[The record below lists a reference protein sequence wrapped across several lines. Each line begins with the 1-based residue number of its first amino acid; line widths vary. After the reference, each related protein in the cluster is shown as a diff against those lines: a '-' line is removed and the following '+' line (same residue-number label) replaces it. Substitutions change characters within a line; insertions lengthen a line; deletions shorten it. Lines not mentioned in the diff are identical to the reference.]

1 MNSLRKMRNGRA
13 IDAPPLATV
22 VRRILE
28 SDEFDFLYSRT
39 IELSADLFT
48 EYPCAVVTRREERFW
63 VNVAYPARKTLHFPL
78 PVIGDLSAVPLEGSY
93 QAVEARFPEMDDQ
106 RFLFFPIVFRD
117 QDRVWADGWFCIA
130 AGVADDP
137 ELLEEVSLFVD
148 IVREAVHKIAKIERI
163 KELTIVDEVTG
174 LYNTRH
180 LFNLLDQ
187 AVEQAGR
194 YFTEF
199 SLIFFDLDRFKLVN
213 DTHGHLVGS
222 RLLREVGQFVL
233 QYLRKADVAFRYGGD
248 EFVIYLP
255 YTSKVNAR
263 HVVERLYENLRT
275 HEFRVDDI
283 PLKVAASYGWAGFPE
298 DGRSVRD
305 IIEKADEA
313 MYRVKKRS
321 RDAFEMA

>member
-1 MNSLRKMRNGRA
+1 MRKERA
-13 IDAPPLATV
+13 IDAPSLATV

-28 SDEFDFLYSRT
+28 SDEFDFLYSRL

-48 EYPCAVVTRREERFW
+48 EHPCAVVTRREERFW

-78 PVIGDLSAVPLEGSY
+78 PVLGDLSAVPMEGLY
-93 QAVEARFPEMDDQ
+93 RGGGETLPEMGDQ
-106 RFLFFPIVFRD
+106 GFLFFPLAFREEG
-117 QDRVWADGWFCIA
+117 RVWADGWFCIA
-130 AGVADDP
+130 AEVEGDP
-137 ELLEEVSLFVD
+137 ELFGEVSLFVE
-148 IVREAVHKIAKIERI
+148 IAREAVRKIAKLEHI
-163 KELTIVDEVTG
+163 KELTIIDEVTG

-187 AVEQAGR
+187 AVQQAGR

-199 SLIFFDLDRFKLVN
+199 SLIFFDLDHFKQVN

-222 RLLREVGQFVL
+222 RLLREVGQFIL
-233 QYLRKADVAFRYGGD
+233 HYLRKADVAFRYGGD

-255 YTSKVNAR
+255 YTPKQSAKI
-263 HVVERLYENLRT
+263 VVERLWENLRR
-275 HEFRVDDI
+275 HEFVIDGI
-283 PLKVAASYGWAGFPE
+283 PLQVKASYGLAGFPE
-298 DGRSVRD
+298 DGRAVKE

-321 RDAFEMA
+321 RDAFDLA

>member
-1 MNSLRKMRNGRA
+1 
-13 IDAPPLATV
+13 V
-22 VRRILE
+22 LE
-28 SDEFDFLYSRT
+28 SDEFDFLYSRI

-78 PVIGDLSAVPLEGSY
+78 PVHDDLSNIAQDGPY
-93 QAVEARFPEMDDQ
+93 QIADVSLPEMGDQ

-117 QDRVWADGWFCIA
+117 DDRVWVEGWFCLA
-130 AGVADDP
+130 AEVRTDA
-137 ELLEEVSLFVD
+137 ELMAEVLLFVE
-148 IVREAVHKIAKIERI
+148 IIRAAVHKIAKIERI
-163 KELTIVDEVTG
+163 KELTIIDEVSG

-180 LFNLLDQ
+180 LFNVLEQ
-187 AVEQAGR
+187 TVQQAGR

-199 SLIFFDLDRFKLVN
+199 SLIFFDLDRFKQVN
-213 DTHGHLVGS
+213 DTHGHLIGS

-233 QYLRKADVAFRYGGD
+233 QHLRKADLAFRYGGD
-248 EFVIYLP
+248 EFVVYLP
-255 YTSKVNAR
+255 YTSKQNAR
-263 HVVERLYENLRT
+263 IVVERLYENLRK
-275 HEFRVDDI
+275 HEFVIDGI
-283 PLKVAASYGWAGFPE
+283 PLKVAASYGWSGFPE
-298 DGRSVRD
+298 DGRTVKE

>member
-1 MNSLRKMRNGRA
+1 MKNARA
-13 IDAPPLATV
+13 TDTPSLATV
-22 VRRILE
+22 LQRILE
-28 SDEFDFLYSRT
+28 SDEFDFLYSRV

-78 PVIGDLSAVPLEGSY
+78 PVHDDLSGIAQEGPY
-93 QAVEARFPEMDDQ
+93 QVADIALPEMGDQ

-117 QDRVWADGWFCIA
+117 NERVWADGWFCLA
-130 AGVADDP
+130 AEVRDDA
-137 ELLEEVSLFVD
+137 ELMTEVLLFVE
-148 IVREAVHKIAKIERI
+148 IVRAAIRKIAKIERI

-187 AVEQAGR
+187 AVDQAGR

-213 DTHGHLVGS
+213 DTHGHMVGS

-233 QYLRKADVAFRYGGD
+233 PFLRKADVAFRYGGD

-263 HVVERLYENLRT
+263 HVVERLYENLRK
-275 HEFRVDDI
+275 HEFVVDGI

-298 DGRSVRD
+298 DGRAVKD